1 MANLT
6 ELSRK
11 EDSVILL
18 ELLEPFKELLTDDEI
33 TEIAVNRPGQIYFE
47 KRGRWIKK
55 DAPELTFKTLKQI
68 GVAAAVF
75 SGANQEY
82 STSSPIL
89 SAVLPG
95 GERAQFV
102 LPPACQEGT
111 ISVTIRKPSFQVRSL
126 DDYAHSGFFDCVRPL
141 NSVNEEDLKLWEL
154 YSRIHDAEHGVQ
166 KKRSF
171 IEACV
176 KARKTLVI
184 AGETGSGKTTFMK
197 ALMQSIPFE
206 ERIITIEDVP
216 ELVYGLPNHDNKVCL
231 FYASEVKTGSTVKPN
246 DLMRSCLRMKPDRI
260 LLAELRGSE
269 TYDFLN
275 VCLSGHGGSITSC
288 HAGSCKGVFEYLT
301 LKVQQ
306 SEEAKTMTPERI
318 NTLLHLVI
326 DVVIHVHNSR
336 DKGRHIT
343 EIWFNDKY
351 KPNSPKGLN
360 LLGET
365 R

>member
-154 YSRIHDAEHGVQ
+154 YSRIHDAE
-166 KKRSF
+166 KRSYRVGF
-171 IEACV
+171 
-176 KARKTLVI
+176 R
-184 AGETGSGKTTFMK
+184 
-197 ALMQSIPFE
+197 
-206 ERIITIEDVP
+206 
-216 ELVYGLPNHDNKVCL
+216 
-231 FYASEVKTGSTVKPN
+231 
-246 DLMRSCLRMKPDRI
+246 
-260 LLAELRGSE
+260 
-269 TYDFLN
+269 
-275 VCLSGHGGSITSC
+275 
-288 HAGSCKGVFEYLT
+288 
-301 LKVQQ
+301 
-306 SEEAKTMTPERI
+306 
-318 NTLLHLVI
+318 
-326 DVVIHVHNSR
+326 
-336 DKGRHIT
+336 
-343 EIWFNDKY
+343 
-351 KPNSPKGLN
+351 
-360 LLGET
+360 
-365 R
+365 

>member
-1 MANLT
+1 MEST
-6 ELSRK
+6 VEFDFSRK
-11 EDSVILL
+11 EDSVILQ
-18 ELLEPFKELLTDDEI
+18 ELLEPFQKLLQDEDI
-33 TEIAVNRPGQIYFE
+33 TEIAVNRPYQIYYE
-47 KRGRWIKK
+47 RKGIWESMK
-55 DAPELTFKTLKQI
+55 APELTFKKLKQL

-111 ISVTIRKPSFQVRSL
+111 ISVTIRKPSFKVRTL
-126 DDYAHSGFFDCVRPL
+126 EDYAAAGFFDEVRQSGSINEDDL
-141 NSVNEEDLKLWEL
+141 NLWNL
-154 YSRIHDAEHGVQ
+154 YCRIHSSENPRE
-166 KKRSF
+166 KRRQF
-171 IEACV
+171 IEQCV
-176 KARKTLVI
+176 KARKTIVI

-197 ALMQSIPFE
+197 ALMQNIPCE

-216 ELVYGLPNHDNKVCL
+216 ELVYGLPSHDNKVCL
-231 FYASEVKTGSTVKPN
+231 FYASEIKSGSTVKPN

-260 LLAELRGSE
+260 LLAELRGAE

-288 HAGSCKGVFEYLT
+288 HAGSCSGVFEYLT

-306 SEEAKTMTPERI
+306 SEEARTMTPERI
-318 NTLLHLVI
+318 NKLLHLVI
-326 DVVIHVHNSR
+326 DVVIHVHNVR
-336 DKGRHIT
+336 GKGRHIT
-343 EIWFNDKY
+343 EIWLNDKY
-351 KPNSPKGLN
+351 RAQGREGGSSSEN
-360 LLGET
+360 
-365 R
+365 